1 MGQKEQV
8 FSKHMTGKKT
18 REHLDRFNDLL
29 KGMMAPGEKK
39 QGPLEG
45 LEVIEAGNANFP
57 GMICAAMLGEMGA
70 RVIKIEPPGGDAARE
85 TTYSGIYLNGAGIPF
100 VMESRNK
107 RLVTADLDDP
117 SELNRVSKLMADAE
131 VVIDAMPPGYLD
143 THAVGYRQLSQI
155 NPSLV
160 YAALAPYGHY
170 TSKAKDA
177 RHIPDTDLTAQAE
190 SGYPALT
197 GNPDAAEPYN
207 YPLRAGIWTA
217 AYTSAAVAVA
227 GILTALLFRLG
238 TGRGQMVD
246 VATYDALSAW
256 QAFSLVWGFT
266 SEEPRQRIG
275 NFDWCL
281 FPYGYYKAKDGYVT
295 VAAASDGDF
304 RGLLKI
310 LGRWDLEDDWR
321 YLFDRIADDPH
332 RLGELEKEIK
342 KEVAKYTRKEL
353 YDKTFAYGA
362 KAARDKLRSK
372 GFPIVVETRTPQE
385 AAKDKHWEI
394 RNSFSYIQAE
404 GAGKITL
411 PSLPPRMSETPSKIN
426 WVRTALGADD
436 ALIRE
441 TGQDLKTGNV

>member
-1 MGQKEQV
+1 MAKKEQV
-8 FSKHMTGKKT
+8 FSKHMVGKKT

-29 KGMMAPGEKK
+29 KGMMAPGETKS
-39 QGPLEG
+39 GPLDG
-45 LEVIEAGNANFP
+45 LEVVEVGNANFP
-57 GMICAAMLGEMGA
+57 GIICAAMLGEMGA
-70 RVIKIEPPGGDAARE
+70 NVIKVEPPGGDAARE
-85 TTYSGIYLNGAGIPF
+85 ATYSGIYLNGAGIPF

-107 RLVTADLDDP
+107 RLVTADLNDP
-117 SELNRVSKLMADAE
+117 ADMHRVSKLMSRAE
-131 VVIDAMPPGYLD
+131 VVIDAMPPGDLD
-143 THAVGYRQLSQI
+143 ALGAGYRQLSER
-155 NPSLV
+155 NPALV
-160 YAALAPYGHY
+160 YASLAPYGHY
-170 TSKAKDA
+170 TSKAKDL

-207 YPLRAGIWTA
+207 YPLKAGVWTA

-227 GILTALLFRLG
+227 GILTALLYKIN
-238 TGRGQMVD
+238 TGHGQMVD

-266 SEEPRQRIG
+266 NEEPRQRIG

-321 YLFDRIADDPH
+321 YLFDRIADDPQ
-332 RLGELEKEIK
+332 RLSELETEIK
-342 KEVAKYTRKEL
+342 KEIAKHTRKEL

-372 GFPIVVETRTPQE
+372 GFPIVVETRTPEE
-385 AAKDKHWEI
+385 AAREKHWEV
-394 RNSFSYIQAE
+394 RNSFTRIEAD
-404 GAGKITL
+404 GAGIITL
-411 PSLPPRMSETPSKIN
+411 PALPPRMSETPTKIN
-426 WVRTALGADD
+426 FLKTALGADNAIMKD
-436 ALIRE
+436 VE
-441 TGQDLKTGNV
+441 

>member
-1 MGQKEQV
+1 MEKKEQV
-8 FSKHMTGKKT
+8 FSKHMTGKNT
-18 REHLDRFNDLL
+18 REHLDRFNDML
-29 KGMMAPGEKK
+29 KGMMAPGELKS
-39 QGPLEG
+39 GPLEG
-45 LEVIEAGNANFP
+45 LEVVEVGNANFP

-70 RVIKIEPPGGDAARE
+70 SVIKIEPPGGDTARE
-85 TTYSGIYLNGAGIPF
+85 ATYSGIYLNGAGIPF

-107 RLVTADLDDP
+107 RLVTADLDNASDM
-117 SELNRVSKLMADAE
+117 NRVSELISNSE

-143 THAVGYRQLSQI
+143 MHGAGYRQLSKT
-155 NPSLV
+155 NPSIV
-160 YAALAPYGHY
+160 YAALAPYGHF
-170 TSKAKDA
+170 TSKARNG

-197 GNPDAAEPYN
+197 GNPDAPEPYN
-207 YPLRAGIWTA
+207 FPLRAGIWTA

-227 GILTALLFRLG
+227 GILTALLFKIS

-246 VATYDALSAW
+246 VATYDALSTW

-266 SEEPRQRIG
+266 NEEPRQRIG

-295 VAAASDGDF
+295 VAAASDSDF

-321 YLFDRIADDPH
+321 HLFDRIADDPH
-332 RLGELEKEIK
+332 RLSELEQEIK
-342 KEVAKYTRKEL
+342 KEVAKHTRREL
-353 YDKTFAYGA
+353 FDKTFAYGA

-385 AAKDKHWEI
+385 AAREKHWEI
-394 RNSFSYIQAE
+394 RNSFSHIE
-404 GAGKITL
+404 TKETGIITL

-426 WVRTALGADD
+426 FLTTALGADN
-436 ALIRE
+436 AIM
-441 TGQDLKTGNV
+441 QDIE